1 MIQLKPRLLTQV
13 AQGHPRFPDQQP
25 GSTNKAQDAGHADAK
40 NYYQNQM
47 SKWAIFIYGEDHS
60 EKREEANSG
69 E

>member
-1 MIQLKPRLLTQV
+1 MIQLNRGLLTQV
-13 AQGHPRFPDQQP
+13 VQRQPRFPDQQP

-60 EKREEANSG
+60 QKREEANGG